1 MRAPG
6 PRRRERGTTRT
17 RAARASSALGMAP
30 ANEASDPRRAPR
42 LREERAGARRRTK
55 SAAEAEAYLGGGTS
69 RASRAQTHSVASFG
83 FPGEASPPTA
93 SATANG
99 RDAYRERSALE
110 VSPEV
115 SGRRARDTPAREFR
129 AHPRARR
136 PSFALGPLAVSA
148 RARQELPVRQAPER
162 ARGSRPRVPRDGVDE
177 DPGDVQGRAPRRV
190 PGGVEFGPERGQRG
204 GEARARDETRRR
216 NAPPRLERRVESGER
231 RGAEPDRPDPGDR

>member
-17 RAARASSALGMAP
+17 RAAAP
-30 ANEASDPRRAPR
+30 PPRSGWRRGGVGPAPR
-42 LREERAGARRRTK
+42 GARRR
-55 SAAEAEAYLGGGTS
+55 EAQDEERGGGGGVPRRRHVS
-69 RASRAQTHSVASFG
+69 RVPRADPQRRLVRLSWRGVASHRL
-83 FPGEASPPTA
+83 
-93 SATANG
+93 
-99 RDAYRERSALE
+99 RDRERA
-110 VSPEV
+110 
-115 SGRRARDTPAREFR
+115 RRVQGEKRAGSLAGSLGAARAGHSAREFR

-231 RGAEPDRPDPGDR
+231 RGAERGPSDPGDR